1 MSGDRL
7 DRGETRLPFDP
18 AEDADDA
25 RLVFIGRINTPW
37 KSSPECPK
45 NPREAR
51 ERGVSATIDVK
62 PEFRE
67 ALEGLD
73 ACSHILVL
81 YWLDQA
87 RRDLV
92 VRRRRGGRTLAAF
105 ATRSPV
111 RPNPIGLA
119 AVKLLAVDIA
129 SGRLDID
136 AIDCID
142 GTPLI
147 DLKPYIPSVDT
158 IADAELTWME
168 EPREP
173 EA

>member
-18 AEDADDA
+18 GADADDA
-25 RLVFIGRINTPW
+25 RLVFIGCINTPW

-51 ERGVSATIDVK
+51 GRGVTATIDIK

-92 VRRRRGGRTLAAF
+92 VRRQRGGRTLAAF

-111 RPNPIGLA
+111 RPNPVGITA
-119 AVKLLAVDIA
+119 ARLLAIDTV
-129 SGRLDID
+129 SGRLEID

-147 DLKPYIPSVDT
+147 DLKPYIPSVDCVS
-158 IADAELTWME
+158 DARLAWLEDSGKNET
-168 EPREP
+168 
-173 EA
+173 